1 MYFIILQQREEGQKW
16 LFSIF
21 RATVGRKTQQLR
33 KQIANRADK
42 FFPPPCNVIK
52 TLASFNMQADQKLE
66 AIFIDK
72 HYNLVVE
79 CKQGSKK
86 ACYELYKLYSKA
98 MLNVAFRIV
107 GNIAEAEDVLQE
119 AFVDAFNKLKDF
131 RQDTTFGLWLKQIV
145 VNRSINLL
153 RKRRLDLVDLDGEQ
167 IENIAEEDVGD
178 EEETQYQAARVK
190 DAMKE
195 LPDGYRL
202 VISLYLLEGYDHE
215 EIGQILN
222 ISENTSRTQFLRAK
236 RKLLEILQRKG
247 IKS

>member
-1 MYFIILQQREEGQKW
+1 
-16 LFSIF
+16 
-21 RATVGRKTQQLR
+21 
-33 KQIANRADK
+33 
-42 FFPPPCNVIK
+42 
-52 TLASFNMQADQKLE
+52 MQADQNLE
-66 AIFIDK
+66 AVYVDK

-79 CKQGSKK
+79 CKKGSKK

-119 AFVDAFNKLKDF
+119 AFLDAFGKVKEF

-153 RKRRLDLVDLDGEQ
+153 RKRKLEIIELEGEAL
-167 IENIAEEDVGD
+167 ENIADEDAEDDEDV
-178 EEETQYQAARVK
+178 QYKAALVK
-190 DAMKE
+190 DAIKE
-195 LPDGYRL
+195 LPEGYRL

-236 RKLLEILQRKG
+236 RKLIEILNKKG
-247 IKS
+247 IPS

>member
-1 MYFIILQQREEGQKW
+1 
-16 LFSIF
+16 
-21 RATVGRKTQQLR
+21 
-33 KQIANRADK
+33 
-42 FFPPPCNVIK
+42 
-52 TLASFNMQADQKLE
+52 MQADQKLE
-66 AIFIDK
+66 AVYVDK
-72 HYNLVVE
+72 HYDLVVE

-119 AFVDAFNKLKDF
+119 AFVDAFGKVKDF

-153 RKRRLDLVDLDGEQ
+153 RKRRLELVDMEGDQL
-167 IENIAEEDVGD
+167 ENIPDEEFED

-190 DAMKE
+190 AAMKE
-195 LPDGYRL
+195 LPEGYRL

-236 RKLLEILQRKG
+236 RKLLEILQKRG
-247 IKS
+247 IKA

>member
-1 MYFIILQQREEGQKW
+1 
-16 LFSIF
+16 
-21 RATVGRKTQQLR
+21 
-33 KQIANRADK
+33 
-42 FFPPPCNVIK
+42 
-52 TLASFNMQADQKLE
+52 MQADQNLE
-66 AIFIDK
+66 AVYVDK

-119 AFVDAFNKLKDF
+119 AFLDAFNKVKDF

-145 VNRSINLL
+145 VNRSINML
-153 RKRRLDLVDLDGEQ
+153 RKRKLELIEMDGEL
-167 IENIAEEDVGD
+167 IENIADEDV
-178 EEETQYQAARVK
+178 QYQAARVK
-190 DAMKE
+190 EAIKE
-195 LPDGYRL
+195 LPEGYRL

-236 RKLLEILQRKG
+236 RKLIDILKFKG
-247 IKS
+247 ITS